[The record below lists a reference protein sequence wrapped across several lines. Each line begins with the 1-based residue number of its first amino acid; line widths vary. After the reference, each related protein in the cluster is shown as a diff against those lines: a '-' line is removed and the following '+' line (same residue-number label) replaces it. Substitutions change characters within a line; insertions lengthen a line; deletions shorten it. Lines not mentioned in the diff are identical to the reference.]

1 MEVEPLREMG
11 SKLVM
16 RSLLLLP
23 SAALQKTIKRSN
35 HFCPFSGSD
44 YWVFERFKESKNPS
58 KNRNWDQ
65 SYLRCSLSFGYWVFE
80 RFKESK
86 NPSKNRNW
94 DQSYLSWACWC
105 IALEDHNSF
114 SFSIA
119 QLIDH

>member
-1 MEVEPLREMG
+1 MEIEPLREMG

-23 SAALQKTIKRSN
+23 SAALQKAIKRGN
-35 HFCPFSGSD
+35 RFCPFSGFD

-58 KNRNWDQ
+58 KKRNWDQ
-65 SYLRCSLSFGYWVFE
+65 
-80 RFKESK
+80 
-86 NPSKNRNW
+86 SKNRNW

-105 IALEDHNSF
+105 IALEDHDSF
-114 SFSIA
+114 SYSIS